1 MDQII
6 HLFGGFSTIFTGYYL
21 MMCLAGVLMGQVIGA
36 LPGIGPSAA
45 IALLLPLTLGADPTG
60 ALIMFA
66 GLYAGSQYGGTLTAV
81 LLNVPGEASSVMT
94 AVDGH
99 QLALQ
104 GRAGPALG
112 TAAIAS
118 FIAGTV
124 GTVGLMFLAPPLAS
138 IALNFG
144 PPEYFGLILVGLTTL
159 AAVGGSLSKGIAA
172 GLLGLIIALIGIDG
186 QSGVTR
192 FTFGQLWL
200 LDGIEFTVIAVA
212 VFGVGE
218 VLATCYQTKEHTAIE
233 VKNAYPTRDDLRQ
246 SAAPIARGTGLGFL
260 IGVLPAAGATLASFM
275 AYILEKKVAKQ
286 PERFGH
292 GAIEGVAGPEAA
304 NNSAVSGA
312 LVPMFAL
319 GIPGS
324 GTTALML
331 GALIMF
337 GLRPGPDM
345 FTTNGDLIW
354 GVIASMFVANVLLLI
369 LNIPLAGMFARLL
382 TIRYSWIYP
391 PILGICL
398 LGAFANSNSLQD
410 CWLLVAFGVLGWM
423 MKRYEWPQA
432 PLVLG
437 LVLGP
442 IFETTMRQSMSM
454 SRGDPLIFL
463 QRPISLTLILI
474 ALAAIALPIISYLR
488 RNRPTVSG

>member
-1 MDQII
+1 MEQFANLI
-6 HLFGGFSTIFTGYYL
+6 GGFATVMTAYYM
-21 MMCLAGVLMGQVIGA
+21 MMCLSGVLMGQVIGA

-45 IALLLPLTLGADPTG
+45 IALLLPLTLGGDPTG
-60 ALIMFA
+60 TLIMFA

-99 QLALQ
+99 QLAQQ

-118 FIAGTV
+118 FVAGML

-138 IALNFG
+138 VALSFG
-144 PPEYFGLILVGLTTL
+144 PPEYFGLVLVGLTTL
-159 AAVGGSLSKGIAA
+159 AAVGGSLAKGLAA
-172 GLLGLIIALIGIDG
+172 GLLGLAIALIGIDG

-218 VLATCYQTKEHTAIE
+218 VLATCYQTDKNTAIE
-233 VKNAYPTRDDLRQ
+233 VKNALPTRDDLRR

-275 AYILEKKVAKQ
+275 AYIMERKLSKM
-286 PERFGH
+286 PERFGK

-345 FTTNGDLIW
+345 FTTNADLIW
-354 GVIASMFVANVLLLI
+354 GVIASMFIANLLLLI

-391 PILGICL
+391 PILAICL
-398 LGAFANSNSLQD
+398 LGAFANSNSVQD
-410 CWLLVAFGVLGWM
+410 CWLLVVFGLMGWA
-423 MKRYEWPQA
+423 MKRYDWPQA

-442 IFETTMRQSMSM
+442 IFETTMRQSLSM
-454 SRGDPLIFL
+454 SRGDPLIFV
-463 QRPISLTLILI
+463 QRPISVVLI
-474 ALAAIALPIISYLR
+474 AIAITAVALPAIVYLR
-488 RNRPTVSG
+488 ARKAAV

>member
-1 MDQII
+1 MDQIV
-6 HLFGGFSTIFTGYYL
+6 HLFGGFATVFTGYYL

-45 IALLLPLTLGADPTG
+45 IALLLPLTLGGDATG
-60 ALIMFA
+60 TLIMFA

-118 FIAGTV
+118 FAAGTM

-138 IALNFG
+138 VALNFG
-144 PPEYFGLILVGLTTL
+144 PPEYFGLVLVGLTTL
-159 AAVGGSLSKGIAA
+159 AAVGGSLAKGIAA

-218 VLATCYQTKEHTAIE
+218 VLATCYHTEKQTAIK
-233 VKNAYPTRDDLRQ
+233 VTKAYPGRDDLRR
-246 SAAPIARGTGLGFL
+246 SAGPIARGTGLGFL

-275 AYILEKKVAKQ
+275 AYILEKKVSRT

-354 GVIASMFVANVLLLI
+354 GVIASMFVANLLLLI
-369 LNIPLAGMFARLL
+369 LNIPLAGLFARLL

-398 LGAFANSNSLQD
+398 LGAFANSNSVQD
-410 CWLLVAFGVLGWM
+410 CWLLVAFGLLGWM
-423 MKRYEWPQA
+423 MKRYDWPQA

-454 SRGDPLIFL
+454 SRGDPLIFV
-463 QRPISLTLILI
+463 QRPISLALILI
-474 ALAAIALPIISYLR
+474 ALVAIMLPLIRGFR
-488 RNRPTVSG
+488 RNRQAVA